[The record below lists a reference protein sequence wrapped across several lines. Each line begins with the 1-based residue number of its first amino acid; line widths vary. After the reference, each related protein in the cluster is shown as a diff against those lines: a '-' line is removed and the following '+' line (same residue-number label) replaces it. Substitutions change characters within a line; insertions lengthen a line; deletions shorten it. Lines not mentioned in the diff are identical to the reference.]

1 MTVEKYRKNAIIL
14 VNIDKQIRI
23 CEDTRDEHQIKKR
36 DK

>member
-23 CEDTRDEHQIKKR
+23 YKEIAKCN
-36 DK
+36 